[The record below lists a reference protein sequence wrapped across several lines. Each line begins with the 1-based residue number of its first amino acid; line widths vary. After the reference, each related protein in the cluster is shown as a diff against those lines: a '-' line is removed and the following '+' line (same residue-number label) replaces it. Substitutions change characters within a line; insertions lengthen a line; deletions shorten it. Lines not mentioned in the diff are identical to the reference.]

1 LETSINNKSSR
12 GIDLPPPKTE
22 IGVWGWLYKNL
33 FSSWYNTLFT
43 LFGILL
49 IYWLI
54 PPLIEWSFLK
64 ADWVGDSREACSREG
79 ACWVF
84 IKVWFG
90 QLMYGRYPI
99 EMRWRIDIAYIILA
113 VSILSLFIPKFRH
126 KHWVGVFL
134 FIGFPVIAYFLF
146 VGGSFGLEHVE
157 TTRWGGLFLTLVI
170 GILGIVGSLPFGIV
184 LALGRRSEM
193 PVIRT
198 LSIAF
203 IELWRGVPLIT
214 VLFMSSV
221 MFPLF
226 MPEGVNFD
234 KLARA
239 IGGVM
244 LFSAAYMA
252 EVVRGGLQAIPQG
265 QYEAAKALGLGYWR
279 RMGLI
284 IMPQAL
290 RIVIPGIVSTFIGVF
305 KDTTLVL
312 IIGLFDFLGMS
323 QAAITNTNWLGFATE
338 SYVFTAVGFWIFC
351 FGMSRYSMAVEKKMH
366 VAYKK

>member
-1 LETSINNKSSR
+1 MTSAVNREQMKAAE
-12 GIDLPPPKTE
+12 LPPPKTE
-22 IGVWGWLYKNL
+22 IGVWGWLYHNL
-33 FSSWYNTLFT
+33 FSTWYNSLLTV
-43 LFGILL
+43 FGVLL
-49 IYWLI
+49 IYWVI
-54 PPLIEWSFLK
+54 PPFIEWAFVQS
-64 ADWVGDSREACSREG
+64 DWVGDSREDCSRVG

-90 QLMYGRYPI
+90 QLMYGQYPI
-99 EMRWRIDIAYIILA
+99 DMRWRINIAYVILA
-113 VSILSLFIPKFRH
+113 VSIISLFLPKFRY
-126 KHWVGVFL
+126 KQWVGLFL
-134 FIGFPVIAYFLF
+134 FIGFPVIAYILF
-146 VGGSFGLEHVE
+146 VGDSFGLEYVE
-157 TTRWGGLFLTLVI
+157 TPRWGGLFLTLVI

-198 LSIAF
+198 LCVAF

-244 LFSAAYMA
+244 LFSSAYMA
-252 EVVRGGLQAIPQG
+252 EVVRGGLQAIPQE
-265 QYEAAKALGLGYWR
+265 QYEAAKALGLSYWKM
-279 RMGLI
+279 MGLI
-284 IMPQAL
+284 VMPQAL
-290 RIVIPGIVSTFIGVF
+290 RIVIPGIVSTFIGIF

-312 IIGLFDFLGMS
+312 IIGLFDFLGMA
-323 QAAITNTNWLGFATE
+323 QTANTNTYWLGFATE
-338 SYVFTAVGFWIFC
+338 GYVFTAVGFWIFC